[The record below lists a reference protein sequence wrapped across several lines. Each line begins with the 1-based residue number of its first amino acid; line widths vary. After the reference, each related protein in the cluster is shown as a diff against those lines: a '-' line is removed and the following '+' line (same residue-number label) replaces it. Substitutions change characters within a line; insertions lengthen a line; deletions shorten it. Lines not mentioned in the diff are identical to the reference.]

1 MRRGITPKC
10 GISAL
15 MAHLQELLTSN
26 THREL
31 LLLRSGSIQYC
42 VPEDPRDIDDGGD
55 SRLDY
60 ESPGMAG
67 CWKRSPAFG
76 PRQMKKGS

>member
-1 MRRGITPKC
+1 MK
-10 GISAL
+10 
-15 MAHLQELLTSN
+15 
-26 THREL
+26 
-31 LLLRSGSIQYC
+31 LRSGSIQYC

-60 ESPGMAG
+60 ESPGMAS